1 MALITKDLL
10 DNYADRRI
18 ARDNN
23 RYDSDSILFY
33 DIARRKAEF
42 AKGHKRNYDI
52 FLCHS
57 SLDAKTILV
66 LREYFSSFNLTTYI
80 DWYDDIQLDRSKV
93 NRETADVL
101 RDRMRS
107 SDCLLYASSDNSP
120 SSKWMPWEC
129 GYFDGIKSKVAICP
143 ISESATQSL
152 TNQYNGVEYLD
163 LYPYLATKAT
173 KGLLSKPTLYIHE
186 SPTKYVSFQEWLKG
200 QKPKPHLI
208 KI

>member
-10 DNYADRRI
+10 AKYKDRRL
-18 ARDNN
+18 AQDNH
-23 RYDSDSILFY
+23 RYDSASILFH
-33 DIARRKAEF
+33 DIARGKAEF
-42 AKGHKRNYDI
+42 AKGRKRDYDI

-57 SLDAKTILV
+57 WLDTDTILG

-80 DWYDDIQLDRSKV
+80 DWYDDPQLNRSQV

-101 RDRMRS
+101 RERMMS
-107 SDCLLYASSDNSP
+107 SDCLLYASSENSP

-143 ISESATQSL
+143 ISESAAQSL
-152 TNQYNGVEYLD
+152 TNKYHGVEYLD
-163 LYPYLATKAT
+163 LYPYLAI
-173 KGLLSKPTLYIHE
+173 KGLLSEALYIHE
-186 SPTKYVSFQEWLKG
+186 SPNKYVAFPEWLKG
-200 QKPKPHLI
+200 QKPKPRLT